1 MSPLQPGSEH
11 IFAECPVANTGMN
24 RVGVTMSLY
33 IPDCWLRRGAMRM
46 LLWQKCTIALLG
58 VAIFGSAA
66 YIARVVFR
74 PPGLARYRSIPWVK
88 YVHPNVKKL
97 KHAQDLVREGKLN
110 EARAILVNAL
120 ITAPKSPVTR
130 ELRDLLGD
138 INTQIFFSKEPSPR
152 KTEYTVKRGD
162 ALSSIARKLQ
172 SSAEAI
178 IRVNDLESTLIR
190 PGEKLL
196 VPQLDF
202 TITIDLPRDRV
213 VVHDSHGFF
222 TQYPI
227 ASADLPPARQ
237 PTIQTKVTAKSFWK
251 NGKPV
256 PRGHELQKIG
266 TPRIDLGRRGF
277 VLYGV
282 QEEGDASSSQIA
294 IDADDQEGP
303 PNSGD
308 ANGPPEGIA
317 MLKDN
322 LAEIELLIRKGTP
335 VTIIL
340 NAPGS

>member
-1 MSPLQPGSEH
+1 M
-11 IFAECPVANTGMN
+11 
-24 RVGVTMSLY
+24 RMSL
-33 IPDCWLRRGAMRM
+33 L
-46 LLWQKCTIALLG
+46 QKCTIALLG
-58 VAIFGSAA
+58 VAILGSAA
-66 YIARVVFR
+66 YVGRVVFR
-74 PPGLARYRSIPWVK
+74 PPGLAKYKSIPWVN

-97 KHAQDLVREGKLN
+97 KKAQALVSEGKLN

-138 INTQIFFSKEPSPR
+138 VNTQIFFSKEPSPR
-152 KTEYTVKRGD
+152 KIEYTVKRGD
-162 ALSSIARKLQ
+162 ALASIARKLQ

-202 TITIDLPRDRV
+202 TITIDLPRNRV
-213 VVHDSHGFF
+213 IVHDSHGFF

-227 ASADLPPARQ
+227 ASVDLPRSRQ
-237 PTIQTKVTAKSFWK
+237 RTIQTKVSAKSFWE

-256 PRGHELQKIG
+256 RTGDRLQKEG
-266 TPRIDLGRRGF
+266 TPRIDLGRRGY

-282 QEEGDASSSQIA
+282 EEDSDATTPQIA
-294 IDADDQEGP
+294 VDTDEKRRTQD
-303 PNSGD
+303 SGD
-308 ANGPPEGIA
+308 PDRPPHGIA
-317 MLKDN
+317 MLKND
-322 LAEIELLIRKGTP
+322 LSEIELLIRKGTP

-340 NAPGS
+340 NAAGS

>member
-1 MSPLQPGSEH
+1 
-11 IFAECPVANTGMN
+11 MN
-24 RVGVTMSLY
+24 RVAVMMSLY
-33 IPDCWLRRGAMRM
+33 IGDCWLRRGAMRM
-46 LLWQKCTIALLG
+46 SLWQKCTIALLA

-66 YIARVVFR
+66 YVARIVFR
-74 PPGLARYRSIPWVK
+74 PPGLARYKSIPWVK

-97 KHAQDLVREGKLN
+97 KHAQDLVGKGKLN

-120 ITAPKSPVTR
+120 VTSPKSPVTR

-138 INTQIFFSKEPSPR
+138 VNTQIFFSKEPSPR
-152 KTEYTVKRGD
+152 KREYTVKRGD
-162 ALSSIARKLQ
+162 ALASIARKLQ
-172 SSAEAI
+172 SSADAI

-196 VPQLDF
+196 VPHLDF
-202 TITIDLPRDRV
+202 TITIDLPRDRLI
-213 VVHDSHGFF
+213 VHDSHGFF

-227 ASADLPPARQ
+227 ASADLPPTRH
-237 PTIQTKVTAKSFWK
+237 PRIQTTVAAKSFWK

-256 PRGHELQKIG
+256 PRGHVLQKDG

-282 QEEGDASSSQIA
+282 EEDSDTTTPQIA
-294 IDADDQEGP
+294 VDADDKQGTPDSDDPDRP
-303 PNSGD
+303 PH
-308 ANGPPEGIA
+308 GIA
-317 MLKDN
+317 MLKND

-340 NAPGS
+340 NAAGP

>member
-1 MSPLQPGSEH
+1 
-11 IFAECPVANTGMN
+11 
-24 RVGVTMSLY
+24 
-33 IPDCWLRRGAMRM
+33 MRM
-46 LLWQKCTIALLG
+46 SLWQKCTIVLLA
-58 VAIFGSAA
+58 VAIFGTAA
-66 YIARVVFR
+66 YVARVVFR
-74 PPGLARYRSIPWVK
+74 PPGLARYRSIPWVT
-88 YVHPNVKKL
+88 YVHPNIKKL
-97 KHAQDLVREGKLN
+97 KEAQAFVSAGKLN
-110 EARAILVNAL
+110 EARAILVDAL

-130 ELRDLLGD
+130 QLRDLLGD
-138 INTQIFFSKEPSPR
+138 VNTQIFFSKEPSPR
-152 KTEYTVKRGD
+152 KREYVVKRGD
-162 ALSSIARKLQ
+162 ALASIARKLQ

-178 IRVNDLESTLIR
+178 MRVNDLESTLIR

-213 VVHDSHGFF
+213 IVHDSHGFF

-237 PTIQTKVTAKSFWK
+237 RTIQTRVSAKSFWE

-256 PRGHELQKIG
+256 RPGDRLQKEG
-266 TPRIDLGRRGF
+266 TPRIDLGGRGY

-282 QEEGDASSSQIA
+282 EEQSDTSTPQIA
-294 IDADDQEGP
+294 VEADGQDGTANSDDADRSPQ
-303 PNSGD
+303 
-308 ANGPPEGIA
+308 GIA
-317 MLKDN
+317 MLKND